1 MKKLSWLLVLA
12 MVVSLFAMT
21 ASAEGDYTQAPMLD
35 AAVEAGELP
44 PVEERLPET
53 PRIVK
58 EILDEYLDYE
68 SGNYGGTL
76 RLITSVVNWD
86 ADGFVGMDENF
97 LTMESANS
105 DVITPNVVEEFTAN
119 DDQTVFTFKLRK
131 GLKWSDGEEVTME
144 DIKFGIENFV
154 FNEELTPVVAA
165 WMRDGGTAAGEPMKF
180 EVIDDQTFTL
190 SFNSSYGGFAV
201 HLSIAG
207 WKGYSEFLK
216 PAHFLKP
223 FHPDFAEECHGSLD
237 AYYEFLQPYGTVMG
251 YDDVK
256 EDGVWAYIF
265 NQVDCTNWECTDPND
280 ALTSVYFKDAGQ
292 TEDFPVLYPWV
303 MKSCDNGVTTF
314 ERNPY
319 YFKVDEDGQQ
329 LPYIDYV
336 TSTLVEDMEMVQ
348 LKYMSGDAD
357 FGRES
362 ATIDNISLYRENEEK
377 AGITAYTTSLHNNPT
392 PLALNV
398 NYGLNT
404 DGTVKDDD
412 ESKAWQ
418 EVINDIRFRK
428 ALAMSID
435 AEEIVDAVYKGFAE
449 PDPRYP
455 CTHDIDGANALLDE
469 MGMMDT
475 DGDGYR
481 ETPSGLP
488 FKFQIWNNKEANDI
502 VPTIELYVEFF
513 AEIGIKAEGY
523 STESTLLSNSQEANE
538 IPARCSWIHMDI
550 LWHYADWF
558 TGVWG
563 PLYQDWLDKGGLSG
577 KLEGSTDYLEPSD
590 ELKQFYLDVQALFTV
605 DPAKAVTEL
614 LPDVAQF
621 MADQLFII
629 NPVTNVQQ
637 CVIINSD
644 IGNVPTG
651 GVGIS
656 WNFSME
662 QFFYNHPDQ
671 H

>member
-144 DIKFGIENFV
+144 DIKFGVENFV

-237 AYYEFLQPYGTVMG
+237 AYYEFLQPYGTIMG
-251 YDDVK
+251 YDDVS
-256 EDGVWAYIF
+256 EEGVWCYIF
-265 NQVDCTNWECTDPND
+265 NQIDMTNWELTDPND

-292 TEDFPVLYPWV
+292 TTNFPHLYAWI
-303 MKSCDNGVTTF
+303 MKSCDNGITTW

-319 YFKVDEDGQQ
+319 YFKVDDEGKQ

-348 LKYMSGDAD
+348 MKYMSGEAD

-362 ATIDNISLYRENEEK
+362 ATIDNISLYRENEAK
-377 AGITAYTTSLHNNPT
+377 AGITAYTLSL
-392 PLALNV
+392 
-398 NYGLNT
+398 
-404 DGTVKDDD
+404 
-412 ESKAWQ
+412 
-418 EVINDIRFRK
+418 
-428 ALAMSID
+428 
-435 AEEIVDAVYKGFAE
+435 
-449 PDPRYP
+449 
-455 CTHDIDGANALLDE
+455 
-469 MGMMDT
+469 
-475 DGDGYR
+475 
-481 ETPSGLP
+481 
-488 FKFQIWNNKEANDI
+488 
-502 VPTIELYVEFF
+502 
-513 AEIGIKAEGY
+513 
-523 STESTLLSNSQEANE
+523 
-538 IPARCSWIHMDI
+538 IHI
-550 LWHYADWF
+550 
-558 TGVWG
+558 
-563 PLYQDWLDKGGLSG
+563 
-577 KLEGSTDYLEPSD
+577 
-590 ELKQFYLDVQALFTV
+590 
-605 DPAKAVTEL
+605 
-614 LPDVAQF
+614 
-621 MADQLFII
+621 
-629 NPVTNVQQ
+629 
-637 CVIINSD
+637 
-644 IGNVPTG
+644 
-651 GVGIS
+651 
-656 WNFSME
+656 
-662 QFFYNHPDQ
+662 
-671 H
+671 

>member
-1 MKKLSWLLVLA
+1 MKKLALILT
-12 MVVSLFAMT
+12 FAMLLSMCAFT
-21 ASAEGDYTQAPMLD
+21 GSAEGAYNEAPML
-35 AAVEAGELP
+35 AQRVEAGELP
-44 PVEERLPET
+44 PVEERLPEN
-53 PRIVK
+53 PRIAH

-68 SGNYGGTL
+68 CGNYGGTL
-76 RLITSVVNWD
+76 RLATCQVNWD
-86 ADGFVGMDENF
+86 ADAFIGEDENF

-105 DVITPNVVEEFTAN
+105 DVITPNIVEEFTAN
-119 DDQTVFTFKLRK
+119 DDNTVFTFKIRK
-131 GLKWSDGEEVTME
+131 GLKWSDGEEVTM
-144 DIKFGIENFV
+144 DDYKFTIENFV
-154 FNEELTPVVAA
+154 FNEELTPIVAA
-165 WMRDGGTAAGEPMKF
+165 WMRDAGTAEGDPFTF
-180 EVIDDQTFTL
+180 EIVDDTTFTL
-190 SFNSSYGGFAV
+190 TFKQSYGGFPV

-207 WKGYSEFLK
+207 WKGYTELLK
-216 PAHFLKP
+216 PAHFLKQ

-377 AGITAYTTSLHNNPT
+377 AGITAYTTSMHNNPT
-392 PLALNV
+392 PLTLNI

-418 EVINDIRFRK
+418 EVINDVRFRK

-435 AEEIVDAVYKGFAE
+435 AEEICDAIYNGFAE
-449 PDPRYP
+449 PDTKYP
-455 CTHDIDGANALLDE
+455 CTHDVDGANALLDE

-475 DGDGYR
+475 DGDGFR

-488 FKFQIWNNKEANDI
+488 FKFQIWNSKEANDI

-523 STESTLLSNSQEANE
+523 STESTLRDTSVNANE
-538 IPARCSWIHMDI
+538 VPARCSWIHMDI

-558 TGVWG
+558 TSVWG

-651 GVGIS
+651 GIGIS
-656 WNFSME
+656 WNFAME
-662 QFFYNHPDQ
+662 QFFYNHPEE